1 MPSVVFDHKPQVSR
15 YYSIELFQAIAHI
28 FVQILVAQV
37 HDLDRELAAEL
48 PQTRDDSQELS
59 CLAVASSKYDA
70 STTVVEA
77 GV

>member
-1 MPSVVFDHKPQVSR
+1 MPSVIFDHKPQVSR

-37 HDLDRELAAEL
+37 HYLDWELAAKL
-48 PQTRDDSQELS
+48 PQTRDDSQKLS
-59 CLAVASSKYDA
+59 SLAVASSKDDPA
-70 STTVVEA
+70 ATIVEA